1 MEQLHAVILHR
12 HLLFRDLIEFELR
25 DLGPISIAGTTHDP
39 ERALEMVLEHHCGAL
54 VIESAEQFVDRHE
67 MLSLFARAA
76 EVIPGFVLVAA
87 NLTTSEIE
95 VIQDTVSSSAHMGA
109 LRPLLDGVEA

>member
-25 DLGPISIAGTTHDP
+25 DLGPISITGTTHDP
-39 ERALEMVLEHHCGAL
+39 ERALELVLEHRCGAL
-54 VIESAEQFVDRHE
+54 VIECDESFVDRRE
-67 MLSLFARAA
+67 MLSLFSRAA
-76 EVIPGFVLVAA
+76 EAIPGFVLVAA

-95 VIQDTVSSSAHMGA
+95 VIQDSVSRSAHMGA
-109 LRPLLDGVEA
+109 LRPLLNGV